1 MKEVKEVKTNV
12 FFLEVKEVIAPLRK
26 LEDECFFQSF
36 NFQFFNPSTLQFF
49 NSSILQS
56 FIGNCLLPSLGGVR
70 EVSISTTYPA
80 S

>member
-12 FFLEVKEVIAPLRK
+12 FFLEVKEVIASLRK

-36 NFQFFNPSTLQFF
+36 NFSILQSFNPSTLQFF
-49 NSSILQS
+49 N
-56 FIGNCLLPSLGGVR
+56 LLLGTAYSPPSEGLG